1 MAFADVLF
9 WVLAIVAVASALG
22 VVLLRNVFRSA
33 LLLVV
38 VFLAVAG
45 FFIMMNA
52 EFLGVVQLII
62 YVGAISILIIFA
74 ILMTQDVV
82 QGNLPNRLQIPAVL
96 LPALLL
102 VALAFVVFN
111 TDWNMISDNPDMQ
124 AQAELVQGNTI
135 SGVSDEDAAQLASP
149 EAAARSGLGDLLIND
164 FVLPFEVAS
173 VLLLAA
179 VIGALALTRERST

>member
-9 WVLAIVAVASALG
+9 WVLAIAAVASALG
-22 VVLLRNVFRSA
+22 VVLLRNVFRAA

-45 FFIMMNA
+45 FFVMMNA

-82 QGNLPNRLQIPAVL
+82 QGNLPNRLQIPAVV

-102 VALAFVVFN
+102 VALAFAVFN
-111 TDWNMISDNPDMQ
+111 TDWKLISDDPDAQ

-135 SGVSDEDAAQLASP
+135 AGVSEDETSQLASP
-149 EAAARSGLGDLLIND
+149 DAAQRSSLGDLLIND
-164 FVLPFEVAS
+164 FVLPFELAS

>member
-9 WVLAIVAVASALG
+9 WVLAVVAVASALG

>member
-9 WVLAIVAVASALG
+9 WVLAVVAIASALG
-22 VVLLRNVFRSA
+22 VVLLRNVFRAA

-45 FFIMMNA
+45 FFVMMNA

-62 YVGAISILIIFA
+62 YVGAISILIVFA

-82 QGNLPNRLQIPAVL
+82 QGNLPNRLQVPAVL

-102 VALAFVVFN
+102 AALAFVVFN
-111 TDWNMISDNPDMQ
+111 TDWDLISDNPAAQ
-124 AQAELVQGNTI
+124 QQAELVQGNTI
-135 SGVSDEDAAQLASP
+135 SGVTGETAAQLPSP
-149 EAAARSGLGDLLIND
+149 EAAERSGLGDLLIND

>member
-9 WVLAIVAVASALG
+9 WVLAVAAIASALG
-22 VVLLRNVFRSA
+22 VVLLRDVFRAA

-45 FFIMMNA
+45 FFVMMNA

-62 YVGAISILIIFA
+62 YVGAISILIVFA

-102 VALAFVVFN
+102 AALAFVAFQ
-111 TDWNMISDNPDMQ
+111 TDWNLISDNQ
-124 AQAELVQGNTI
+124 EAQQRAELVQANTI
-135 SGVSDEDAAQLASP
+135 GGVTDEDAKQLASP
-149 EAAARSGLGDLLIND
+149 EAAARSSLGDLLIND
-164 FVLPFEVAS
+164 FVLPFEMAS

-179 VIGALALTRERST
+179 VIGALALTRERSA